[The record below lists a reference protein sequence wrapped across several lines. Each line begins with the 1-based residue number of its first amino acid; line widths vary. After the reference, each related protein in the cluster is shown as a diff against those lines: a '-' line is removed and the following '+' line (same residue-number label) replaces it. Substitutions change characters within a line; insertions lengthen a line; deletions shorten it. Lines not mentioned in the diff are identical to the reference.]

1 MEKHSFPPDLVVR
14 IGLPEEWAHPRFPS
28 SAVLGELVS
37 LATVPEDGRPRD
49 PPRAMSVNNPFPRGQ
64 RAGGSTCPSSAPRP
78 LAVLPPETGASSV
91 PLTLAGDLETSC
103 HEPVFSQKRPSVSS
117 PCECAETGLPEKA
130 SLPGSDHKYAGQHL
144 EPI

>member
-1 MEKHSFPPDLVVR
+1 MGSPTFSFLCR
-14 IGLPEEWAHPRFPS
+14 SRGARL
-28 SAVLGELVS
+28 
-37 LATVPEDGRPRD
+37 PRD
-49 PPRAMSVNNPFPRGQ
+49 S
-64 RAGGSTCPSSAPRP
+64 AGGQTSEGPAPSYVREQPLPAGAEGRRLHLSFECPRP